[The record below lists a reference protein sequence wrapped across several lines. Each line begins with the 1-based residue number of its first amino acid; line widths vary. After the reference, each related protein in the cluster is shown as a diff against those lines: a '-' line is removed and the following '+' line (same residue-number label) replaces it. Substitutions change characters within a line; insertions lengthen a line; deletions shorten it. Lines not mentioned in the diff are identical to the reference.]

1 MLRRSYL
8 SGESISVSA
17 LGFIRRGGNAV
28 SAWRGATAR
37 PYATVS
43 SENGVIHGDR
53 RGFTLIELLVV
64 IAIIAILAAML
75 LPALAAA
82 KMRAW
87 SVKSQSNIRQLQV
100 GAMMYANDN
109 NSILLPNAP
118 FNPPVPGSQAW
129 VDVSTPAY
137 EEGLGNQ
144 TGNTN
149 TTLYTSGLLSPYL
162 SGQLGVYKSPADT
175 LPSIN
180 GQRIRSYSMNGQMGC
195 YYIKN
200 KIAFDS
206 PAIQYVKESD
216 IMQPIPTHAFV
227 FCEEN
232 PHTINDGYLEI
243 NSQLTAPAF
252 PDVPAAYLGGGCA
265 FSFADGHSEVHKWT
279 TSTLINAKGA
289 FPNLGNGNKNADW
302 IWFSQHAAANP
313 PS

>member
-1 MLRRSYL
+1 MERSYL
-8 SGESISVSA
+8 SGESVGVNTC
-17 LGFIRRGGNAV
+17 GFIRRGRNVAPPQ
-28 SAWRGATAR
+28 RGAGGQ
-37 PYATVS
+37 PYAIVS
-43 SENGVIHGDR
+43 SENGGFHGDR

-87 SVKSQSNIRQLQV
+87 AVKSQSNIRQLQI

-109 NSILLPNAP
+109 NGILLPNAP
-118 FNPPVPGSQAW
+118 YNPPVPGSEAW
-129 VDVSTPAY
+129 IDVSTPAY

-144 TGNTN
+144 QGNTN
-149 TTLYTSGLLSPYL
+149 MTLYSDGLLAPYL
-162 SGQLGVYKSPADT
+162 GGQIGVYKSPADT
-175 LPSIN
+175 LASAN

-216 IMQPIPTHAFV
+216 IMQPIPSHAFV

-243 NSQLTAPAF
+243 FSQLTNPGF

-265 FSFADGHSEVHKWT
+265 FSFADGHAEVHKWT
-279 TSTLINAKGA
+279 TPTLINAKGA
-289 FPNLGNGNKNADW
+289 NPNLGNGNKNVDW